1 LHFTGDRGGE
11 AMLVINIVDVVL
23 WSLIIGLSLLAFVL
37 YLCRRR

>member
-1 LHFTGDRGGE
+1 MITIN
-11 AMLVINIVDVVL
+11 LVDAVL